1 MAVVVQPGLGIEILA
16 LEAQWVIHFGDV
28 QLEHIAV
35 SPVARRPAEAAIGAG
50 QFLRGTEVVEL
61 VVAGFDLF
69 RAFAVEQGQRAEAV
83 GFVEIGAV
91 VPVAA
96 LGEQAFAEP
105 EELGIAPV
113 DLLGDASAEGVVAV
127 GDLAPVRQA
136 DADQAV
142 LAVVAVFGDQL
153 LPGAAAFAN
162 EIAVGVVV
170 EMPVALRQ
178 QAISA
183 NLHLSRVELPALGEQ
198 VAGRAVHEAFRGFTA
213 YAEQAVQRVV
223 VEAANAL
230 AAVLDGGQVAASVIA
245 VLALV
250 EMALPLTDL
259 VGQQAALLI
268 VVVLAEQFALLALAF
283 ATATELVPG
292 QGLAVE
298 MDCREGAAGLVAVVD
313 AVAVGQS
320 AVDQLAEGVV
330 GVVKGGPALVL
341 ADQAVP

>member
-1 MAVVVQPGLGIEILA
+1 MAVVVQPGLGVEILA

-61 VVAGFDLF
+61 VAGFDLF

-162 EIAVGVVV
+162 EIAG
-170 EMPVALRQ
+170 RR
-178 QAISA
+178 
-183 NLHLSRVELPALGEQ
+183 SRN
-198 VAGRAVHEAFRGFTA
+198 AGRPASAGDFR
-213 YAEQAVQRVV
+213 EPPS
-223 VEAANAL
+223 
-230 AAVLDGGQVAASVIA
+230 VARRIA
-245 VLALV
+245 R
-250 EMALPLTDL
+250 
-259 VGQQAALLI
+259 
-268 VVVLAEQFALLALAF
+268 
-283 ATATELVPG
+283 PG
-292 QGLAVE
+292 RAG
-298 MDCREGAAGLVAVVD
+298 CRPGRTKL
-313 AVAVGQS
+313 S
-320 AVDQLAEGVV
+320 GVSPRTPSRRSS
-330 GVVKGGPALVL
+330 GS
-341 ADQAVP
+341 